1 MGGVFLEKVWNS
13 EDKYIEKCSF
23 GAELGLGGSVWVI
36 GG

>member
-1 MGGVFLEKVWNS
+1 MGGVFLEKCLNN
-13 EDKYIEKCSF
+13 EEKCIEKCSF